1 LRSAPLAYR
10 LLYAYAKFCFRMF
23 YRVRISGTDNIPK
36 NKPLIFAANHQ
47 NALMDALAI
56 LFGSSKPVY
65 FLARA
70 DIFRNRI
77 IARILTYLRL
87 MPVYR
92 PRDGVDIS
100 GKNSEVFSEVA
111 QMLANN
117 EAIGIM
123 PEGAH
128 THFKHLQPLKKG
140 ICRMAFEAA
149 ELKDFELDTMI
160 VPVGLDFSNY
170 HKHGSRLLIMFG
182 NPVKVADYYA
192 LYKETPN
199 KAVAHLR
206 DDLSKAIR
214 ALMIDVRDENEY
226 SFIMGYAESEAD
238 RLLIKKNDAFRRFS
252 FIKKEADKLNQLQK
266 DNPEEFNR
274 IKQEHYAG
282 TVKPI
287 DHKSIRKAKREKA
300 FNRLTCFLLSI
311 MFMVFNFPPVLLARY
326 ITGKLK
332 DKQFVGSITY
342 GIYLVAFPVWY
353 LLLFITAA
361 LLWSAV
367 AGLIIIMLA
376 FKLADSYLPDS
387 ECR

>member
-1 LRSAPLAYR
+1 
-10 LLYAYAKFCFRMF
+10 MF
-23 YRVRISGTDNIPK
+23 YRVRVYGTENIPK

-56 LFGSSKPVY
+56 LFGSGKPVY

-70 DIFRNRI
+70 DIFRKTM
-77 IARILTYLRL
+77 IARILTFLRL

-100 GKNSEVFSEVA
+100 GRNSEVFTTVA
-111 QMLANN
+111 QMLTDN

-128 THFKHLQPLKKG
+128 THFKHLQPLRKG

-149 ELKDFELDTMI
+149 ELKDFDLDTMI
-160 VPVGLDFSNY
+160 VPVGLDYSDY

-182 NPVKVADYYA
+182 KPIKAADYYA
-192 LYKETPN
+192 LYREKPN
-199 KAVAHLR
+199 KAVSHLR
-206 DDLSKAIR
+206 DDLATAIR
-214 ALMIDVRDENEY
+214 GLMIDVKDENEY
-226 SFIMGYAESEAD
+226 PFILSYAESEAD
-238 RLLIKKNDAFRRFS
+238 RLVIKRNDAYRRFL
-252 FIKKEADKLNQLQK
+252 FIKKEADKLNRLHL
-266 DNPEEFNR
+266 DNPEEYNR
-274 IKQEHYAG
+274 IKQEYYAG
-282 TVKPI
+282 PVKPI
-287 DHKSIRKAKREKA
+287 DHKSIRKSKREKV
-300 FNRLTCFLLSI
+300 FNRLTCFILAVL
-311 MFMVFNFPPVLLARY
+311 FMVPNFPPVLLARY
-326 ITGKLK
+326 LTSKLK
-332 DKQFVGSITY
+332 DKQFIGSITY
-342 GIYLVAFPVWY
+342 GVYLVAFPVWY
-353 LLLFITAA
+353 LLLFITTA